1 MDVLL
6 QGLAIVRVR
15 DAFLSYNRKPVCMP
29 TCCISVR
36 KINHCDI
43 ETVCISTLS
52 KCKEDLS
59 RFQNILFSLSAPTE
73 HNASWEERSKPEV
86 LCEICGGR
94 GAA

>member
-1 MDVLL
+1 
-6 QGLAIVRVR
+6 
-15 DAFLSYNRKPVCMP
+15 MP

-59 RFQNILFSLSAPTE
+59 HFQNILFSLSAPTE

-86 LCEICGGR
+86 LCKICGGVAQWGR
-94 GAA
+94 GVAHWSAHWTVDVQSGV